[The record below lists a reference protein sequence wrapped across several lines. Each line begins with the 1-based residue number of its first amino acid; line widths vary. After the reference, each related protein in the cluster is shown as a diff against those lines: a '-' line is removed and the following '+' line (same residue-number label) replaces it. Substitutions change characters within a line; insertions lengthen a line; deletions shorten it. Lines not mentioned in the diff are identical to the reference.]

1 MVLHGSRFCEAALH
15 AASRPGHENWPLR
28 PFSAS
33 PDLPVVPIRRSV
45 LTCDVGQIT
54 GSFPRVSCPPEGRFA
69 IVTKRGA
76 GDAVD
81 AKAPKDE
88 RRLCGRRS
96 RGVLISR
103 RWYQPADDA
112 EASRRGWWQES
123 PITRET
129 TKETVKTIARGM
141 PGDTGVTVV
150 TLLTCFL
157 YLHVRPRAQRAPGIP
172 CALCLSEGLTV
183 LQNPGVVA
191 SRECLIFFGVIARL
205 DRAIQYSRDSRAQLQ
220 CLWNTGC
227 PACAGHD
234 RGWLFDI

>member
-1 MVLHGSRFCEAALH
+1 MSDLSPECAPKQTCIDHTELRIHALVLDSRVLVCAA
-15 AASRPGHENWPLR
+15 AR
-28 PFSAS
+28 
-33 PDLPVVPIRRSV
+33 DLPVVPIRRSV

-88 RRLCGRRS
+88 RCLCGRRS

-129 TKETVKTIARGM
+129 TKETVKAIARGM
-141 PGDTGVTVV
+141 PGDSGVTVV

-157 YLHVRPRAQRAPGIP
+157 YLHVRPRAQWAPGIP
-172 CALCLSEGLTV
+172 CALWFRGVKIYAPLGRKMCRGIASARTSC
-183 LQNPGVVA
+183 PGRSA
-191 SRECLIFFGVIARL
+191 A
-205 DRAIQYSRDSRAQLQ
+205 
-220 CLWNTGC
+220 
-227 PACAGHD
+227 
-234 RGWLFDI
+234 